1 MNILIVS
8 RFFYPSLGGSET
20 NAEILAREFMQFGY
34 QVKIITQTPG
44 TANDVHGN
52 SFPFEVIRQPNGL
65 QFLALIHW
73 CDVCLQNG
81 IILKQ
86 AWALWLTR
94 TPWVIRHQTWIQ
106 HPGQQR
112 TWLTQLK
119 LSMVKLATSIS
130 ISQPIAAH
138 LNHPSTLIPN
148 PYREDLFRHLPE
160 ISRIKELVF
169 LGRLVSDKGLDLL
182 LSAIADLKSNN
193 LYPQLTVIG
202 TGEDEEA
209 LRQQAEHLQ
218 INKQVHFVGA
228 KVGDE
233 LVHLL
238 NEHQIMVVPSRWHEP
253 FGVVALEGIACGCV
267 VVGSSGGGLK
277 DAIGDCGTTFPNG
290 DESSL
295 RQVLYHLLTQPELLS
310 RYRANAPSHLA
321 KHQQTAV
328 AKAYLQV
335 LEAACR

>member
-1 MNILIVS
+1 MKILLCS
-8 RFFYPSLGGSET
+8 TYFYPSLGGSET
-20 NAEILAREFMQFGY
+20 DAEIFAREF
-34 QVKIITQTPG
+34 VKLGHAVKVVTQTLG
-44 TANDVHGN
+44 SNLDDRGRA
-52 SFPFEVIRQPNGL
+52 FPFEVIRQPSASHL
-65 QFLALIHW
+65 LSLTRW
-73 CDVCLQNG
+73 SDVCFQNG

-86 AWALWLTR
+86 VWALWLTQ

-106 HPGQQR
+106 HPGQQP

-119 LSMVKLATSIS
+119 LRMVRLATSIT
-130 ISQPIAAH
+130 ISQPIADH
-138 LNHPSTLIPN
+138 LNYPSTLIPN

-160 ISRIKELVF
+160 IPRIKELVF

-182 LSAIADLKSNN
+182 LNAIASLKNNN

-202 TGEDEEA
+202 TGEEDEA
-209 LRQQAEHLQ
+209 LRQQAESLQ
-218 INKQVHFVGA
+218 INEQVHFVGA

-238 NEHQIMVVPSRWHEP
+238 NEHQILVVPSRWHEP

-290 DESSL
+290 DEASL
-295 RQVLYHLLTQPELLS
+295 GQVLCRLLTQPELLI

-321 KHQQTAV
+321 KHQQTTV